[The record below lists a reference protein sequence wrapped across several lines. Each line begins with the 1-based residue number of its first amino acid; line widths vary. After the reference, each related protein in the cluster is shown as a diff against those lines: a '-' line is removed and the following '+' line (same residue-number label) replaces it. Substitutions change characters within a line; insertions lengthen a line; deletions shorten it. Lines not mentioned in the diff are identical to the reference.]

1 MRPRPSSGN
10 RPHRRAGLPAWVVW
24 LLSGA
29 FLVGILLTGYLV
41 FSLVRGLASAWTG
54 TGPAPF
60 AFLGGGASQATPEPG
75 QAPTAVAAQPT
86 GPAWNGVDRV
96 NILLMGLD
104 YRDWSEGEGPPRTD
118 SMMLVTIDPITKAAG
133 MLSIPR
139 DLWVEIPGFEHN
151 RINTAY
157 FLGETYQL
165 PGGGPAMAAKTVE
178 QLLGVPVTY
187 FAVIDFRAFERMID
201 EIGGVEVKITEEVK
215 ICPIGEKCR
224 WLYPSSKLLNGPDS
238 LAYARARKTA
248 GGDFDRAQRQQQV
261 ALAVRDKILNLNML
275 PSLLAKA
282 PALYEQFASGI
293 RTNLSFDQMIA
304 LGTLALQL
312 PKESIRRGVISPP
325 DMVTLEILPTG
336 AEVLRPIPSEIRRL
350 RDELFAEASAV
361 GPAVSVEQPVEAAK
375 VENPRVRILNGSG
388 VEGLATKTA
397 DYLTSQGITVVGV
410 GNADRLDY
418 EKSRIFVHNPTFP
431 YTLRFLAEMMGLS
444 QGQILS
450 PVAPSGD
457 VDLEVVLGA
466 DWAYA
471 ALQGAIP

>member
-1 MRPRPSSGN
+1 M
-10 RPHRRAGLPAWVVW
+10 PAWVLW
-24 LLSGA
+24 ALGGA
-29 FLVGILLTGYLV
+29 FLIGIVLTGYLV
-41 FSLVRGLASAWTG
+41 FSMARGLASAWTG

-60 AFLGGGASQATPEPG
+60 SFAGIGGGEATPAAG
-75 QAPTAVAAQPT
+75 QPPVAIPAQET

-104 YRDWSEGEGPPRTD
+104 YRDWSEGDGPPRTD
-118 SMMLVTIDPITKAAG
+118 SMMLVSVDPITKAAG

-165 PGGGPAMAAKTVE
+165 PGGGPALAAKTVE
-178 QLLGVPVTY
+178 NLLGVPVTY
-187 FAVIDFRAFERMID
+187 YAVIDFRAFERMVD
-201 EIGGVEVKITEEVK
+201 EIGGVEVLVKEEVK
-215 ICPIGEKCR
+215 ICPIGQKCR
-224 WLYPSSKLLNGPDS
+224 WLRPSSALLNGSDA

-261 ALAVRDKILNLNML
+261 AMAIRDKILNLNML

-282 PALYEQFASGI
+282 PALYENFATGI

-304 LGTLALQL
+304 LGSLAVQL
-312 PKESIRRGVISPP
+312 PKESIRRGVIAPP
-325 DMVTLEILPTG
+325 DMVTMETLPSG

-350 RDELFAEASAV
+350 RDELFAQASAV
-361 GPAVSVEQPVEAAK
+361 GPAAPVDQPVEAAK

-388 VEGLATKTA
+388 VEGLASKTA
-397 DYLTSQGITVVGV
+397 EYLKAQGISVVEV

-431 YTLRFLAEMMGLS
+431 YTLRFLAELMGLS

-457 VDLEVVLGA
+457 FDLEVVLGA
-466 DWAYA
+466 DWAYQA
-471 ALQGAIP
+471 IQGAIP